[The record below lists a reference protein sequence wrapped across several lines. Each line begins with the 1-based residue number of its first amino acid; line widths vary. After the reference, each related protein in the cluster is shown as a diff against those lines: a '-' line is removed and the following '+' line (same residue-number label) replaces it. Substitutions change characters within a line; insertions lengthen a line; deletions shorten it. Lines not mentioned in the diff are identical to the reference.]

1 MWNEVQAAR
10 NQQKSVHRNV
20 LSRDRALD
28 QVARTAAQNS
38 CLRRCQIELFQSLL
52 DKVSAEA
59 HRTVVGLNKKFVVVH
74 ERGDYARNKFMS
86 TNFLAVTNNY
96 FGDESDTIPSP
107 MKTHKKSAE
116 NLSDYVRRIAAEKG
130 LSHVKIADRAK
141 RLGGTLS
148 PGYVNSIIQ
157 GHVKSPKVETLQN
170 LALGLGEPEE
180 DLFEIARGK
189 QLSDD
194 AAFRLGVFAMMH
206 RECNKLSEEDK
217 EAVKPFIE
225 LLKREIQ
232 SRVKPPGS

>member
-1 MWNEVQAAR
+1 
-10 NQQKSVHRNV
+10 
-20 LSRDRALD
+20 
-28 QVARTAAQNS
+28 
-38 CLRRCQIELFQSLL
+38 
-52 DKVSAEA
+52 
-59 HRTVVGLNKKFVVVH
+59 
-74 ERGDYARNKFMS
+74 MS
-86 TNFLAVTNNY
+86 TKIVCATDNY
-96 FGDESDTIPSP
+96 FADESDTILFP
-107 MKTHKKSAE
+107 MKIHKKPPE

-141 RLGGTLS
+141 ALGGTLS

-194 AAFRLGVFAMMH
+194 AAFRLGVFAMLH
-206 RECNKLSEEDK
+206 RECQKLSEADK
-217 EAVKPFIE
+217 EAVKPFVE

-232 SRVKPPGS
+232 NRV